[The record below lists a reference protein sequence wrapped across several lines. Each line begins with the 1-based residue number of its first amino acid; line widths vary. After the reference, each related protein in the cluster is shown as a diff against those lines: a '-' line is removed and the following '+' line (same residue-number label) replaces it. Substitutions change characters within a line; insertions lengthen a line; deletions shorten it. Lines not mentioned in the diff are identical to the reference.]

1 MSSYEFLLLL
11 HVIAVIVW
19 LGTAA
24 GMDLLWLRAARTREP
39 AEMAKM
45 GELQE
50 WLTPR
55 LFIPASLAS
64 LVLGVLLV
72 FDGPWSFG
80 DLWIALGLAGFAA
93 SFLTGILFLR
103 PQGERM
109 GEIIARHGPTSPQ
122 ARRHGK
128 RLLVVGRVQLL
139 LLYLVVAD
147 MVLKPTGD
155 DPWTVV
161 VLAAILAA
169 AIVAGAVAM
178 RRSAAGETSRV
189 PPGMPSGRQA

>member
-1 MSSYEFLLLL
+1 MSSYELWLVL
-11 HVIAVIVW
+11 HVISVIVW
-19 LGTAA
+19 LGT
-24 GMDLLWLRAARTREP
+24 GTGIDLLWLRAERTREP

-64 LVLGVLLV
+64 LVFGVAVVL
-72 FDGPWSFG
+72 DGPWSFA
-80 DLWIALGLAGFAA
+80 DLWIALGLGGFAA

-103 PQGERM
+103 PQGDKM
-109 GEIIARHGPTSPQ
+109 GEVIARHGPTSPE

-139 LLYLVVAD
+139 LLFLIVVD

-155 DPWTVV
+155 DPWTLV
-161 VLAAILAA
+161 VLGAILVA
-169 AIVAGAVAM
+169 AIVAGAAAV
-178 RRSAAGETSRV
+178 RRTGAVEKSL
-189 PPGMPSGRQA
+189 PSGAVGDPHA